1 MSATGH
7 SINGYLELF
16 RQRSLELLARG
27 QPVGYDRRV
36 TTTWGLAL
44 DQLQQTAPQA
54 AGLLRLLACCAPEA
68 IPLDLL
74 LQPRP
79 ELAERF
85 GVTVAPVL
93 VPLLDDPLAAS
104 DAVAA
109 LRRYSLISQPHGGAV
124 SVHRLVQAITLA
136 QLPAEAARAWRQA
149 AGFLIEPALPGDAR
163 QPANWPVYAALL
175 PHAQAA
181 LTADSEGMATA
192 ANYLGQIGNY
202 TAARALHQQVLKA
215 REQLLGA
222 ECPRTLTA
230 RANLARWTGEA
241 GDAAAARDQYAV
253 LLPNY
258 ERVIGAEHPYTLA
271 MRGSLARWTGEAGDA
286 PGARDQFIALLPIQE
301 RVLGPEH
308 PDTLTTRGNLAYWTL
323 AATAG
328 SDPGLD

>member
-1 MSATGH
+1 M
-7 SINGYLELF
+7 
-16 RQRSLELLARG
+16 
-27 QPVGYDRRV
+27 
-36 TTTWGLAL
+36 
-44 DQLQQTAPQA
+44 
-54 AGLLRLLACCAPEA
+54 RLLACCAPEA
-68 IPLDLL
+68 IPLDRL

-79 ELAERF
+79 GLVERF

-109 LRRYSLISQPHGGAV
+109 LRQYSLISQPHDGAV

-149 AGFLIEPALPGDAR
+149 VGSLIEAALPGDAR

-181 LTADSEGMATA
+181 LTADSDGMATA
-192 ANYLGQIGNY
+192 ADYLGQIGNY

-222 ECPRTLTA
+222 ECPRTLIARADLARWTGEAGDAAGARDQYAALLPVQERVLGAEHPDTLTA

-241 GDAAAARDQYAV
+241 GDAAGARDQYA
-253 LLPNY
+253 
-258 ERVIGAEHPYTLA
+258 
-271 MRGSLARWTGEAGDA
+271 
-286 PGARDQFIALLPIQE
+286 ALLPVA
-301 RVLGPEH
+301 RAGSRRGASAH
-308 PDTLTTRGNLAYWTL
+308 PDRARQPRPLDGGGGRCGRGPGPVRR
-323 AATAG
+323 AAAG
-328 SDPGLD
+328 ARAGLRRGAPAGP